1 MDDTDEDEITCN
13 RCREKGLHWADH
25 YRADGAADRRL
36 FNNRNRLHECRGTQ
50 PDADDFSEVNDE

>member
-36 FNNRNRLHECRGTQ
+36 FNSRNRLHECRGTQ
-50 PDADDFSEVNDE
+50 PDADDFSEVNDG